1 VANADHALQLLSP
14 RPPLGSGVPWRAAS
28 LRLWRG
34 FRRTAAIGAFLL
46 LWELA
51 PRLGLV
57 EPAFLPPLSE
67 VLSTGVELVRNGQL
81 FSHIQASLSRSL
93 VGFALAIVYAVPL
106 GLAIGWYRPFASVVS
121 PLLEALRNTAA
132 LALLPVFI
140 LLLGI
145 GEASKIALVV
155 YSCSFP
161 ILLNTISGVR
171 NVDPLL
177 IKSARTMGLSSL
189 QLFHKVIL
197 PAALP
202 AVFVGVR
209 LAGAYSLLVLVA
221 AEMIGAKAGLG
232 YLIIYAQY
240 NFQIPNMYVGILSLT
255 VIGLG
260 FNQALQQVE
269 KHFTRWKPAPEGE

>member
-1 VANADHALQLLSP
+1 MANADHVYPLLTPRSP
-14 RPPLGSGVPWRAAS
+14 LNRS
-28 LRLWRG
+28 LLPRGFSQRLWHGAQRWV
-34 FRRTAAIGAFLL
+34 AIAAFLI
-46 LWELA
+46 LWEVA
-51 PRLGLV
+51 PRFGLV
-57 EPAFLPPLSE
+57 EQAFLPPLSE
-67 VLSTGVELVRNGQL
+67 VLSTGVGLIQNGQL
-81 FSHIQASLSRSL
+81 WNHVQASLSRSL
-93 VGFALAIVYAVPL
+93 VGFGLAIVYAVPL
-106 GLAIGWYRPFASVVS
+106 GIAIGWYRPFASVVS

-161 ILLNTISGVR
+161 ILLNTIAGVR

-177 IKSARTMGLSSL
+177 IKSARTMGLSPL
-189 QLFHKVIL
+189 RLFRKVIL
-197 PAALP
+197 PAAVP
-202 AVFVGVR
+202 TVFVGIR

-240 NFQIPNMYVGILSLT
+240 NFQIPSMYVGILSLT
-255 VIGLG
+255 IIGLT
-260 FNQALQQVE
+260 FNQALQQLE
-269 KHFTRWKPAPEGE
+269 KHFTRWKPAAEED

>member
-1 VANADHALQLLSP
+1 VANMDHSVQLLAP
-14 RPPLGSGVPWRAAS
+14 GRPLARAPVVSKLLRQLSGGA
-28 LRLWRG
+28 
-34 FRRTAAIGAFLL
+34 RRSVAIAAFLL
-46 LWELA
+46 LWEIA
-51 PRLGLV
+51 PRVGLV
-57 EPAFLPPLSE
+57 ERAFLPPLSE
-67 VLSTGVELVRNGQL
+67 VLSTGLELIKNGQL
-81 FSHIQASLSRSL
+81 VAHVAASLSRSL

-106 GLAIGWYRPFASVVS
+106 GLAIGHYRRFATVVS
-121 PLLEALRNTAA
+121 PLLEAMRNTAA

-145 GEASKIALVV
+145 GEASKVALVV

-161 ILLNTISGVR
+161 ILLNTISGVK

-177 IKSARTMGLSSL
+177 IKSARTLGLSSF
-189 QLFHKVIL
+189 QLFRKVIL
-197 PAALP
+197 PS
-202 AVFVGVR
+202 AVPTIFVGIR

-255 VIGLG
+255 AIGLS
-260 FNQALQQVE
+260 FNQGLLQVE
-269 KHFTRWKPAPEGE
+269 RHFTRWKPAPEEG

>member
-1 VANADHALQLLSP
+1 VANADHALHLL
-14 RPPLGSGVPWRAAS
+14 GQGVPRSRGLSWRS
-28 LRLWRG
+28 LARRLGRG
-34 FRRTAAIGAFLL
+34 FRRSIAITAFLA

-51 PRLGLV
+51 PRLGLA
-57 EPAFLPPLSE
+57 EPAFMPPLSE
-67 VLSTGVELVRNGQL
+67 VLGTGLELIGNGQL
-81 FSHIQASLSRSL
+81 VSHVRASVSRSL
-93 VGFALAIVYAVPL
+93 VGFGLAILYAVPL

-145 GEASKIALVV
+145 GEASKIALVI

-161 ILLNTISGVR
+161 ILLNTIAGVR

-177 IKSARTMGLSSL
+177 IKSARTMGLSPL
-189 QLFHKVIL
+189 QLFRKVIL
-197 PAALP
+197 PASVP
-202 AVFVGVR
+202 TIFVGVR

-255 VIGLG
+255 IIGLF
-260 FNQALQQVE
+260 FNQVLQQLE
-269 KHFTRWKPAPEGE
+269 KHFTRWKPAPDGE

>member
-1 VANADHALQLLSP
+1 VANADHALPLLTPTPPLSP
-14 RPPLGSGVPWRAAS
+14 GIAWRSVTRRVWHGVRRS
-28 LRLWRG
+28 L
-34 FRRTAAIGAFLL
+34 AISAFLL
-46 LWELA
+46 IWELA
-51 PRLGLV
+51 PRFGLA

-67 VLSTGVELVRNGQL
+67 VLRTGVELIANGQL
-81 FSHIQASLSRSL
+81 VSHVQASLSRSL
-93 VGFALAIVYAVPL
+93 VGFGLAILYAVPL

-145 GEASKIALVV
+145 GESSKIALVI

-161 ILLNTISGVR
+161 ILLNTIAGVR

-177 IKSARTMGLSSL
+177 IKSARTMGLAPL
-189 QLFHKVIL
+189 QLFRKVIL
-197 PAALP
+197 PAAVP
-202 AVFVGVR
+202 TVFVGIR

-255 VIGLG
+255 IIGLC
-260 FNQALQQVE
+260 FNQVLQLLE